1 MWRTIYVTGDTANN
15 DKGFIMIK
23 IFLVEDQALV
33 RDAVSALLSLDFN
46 IDVIG
51 QASNGQDAFKA
62 INDMAEDALPDIIL
76 TDIEMPN
83 MNGIELSELIAKKYP
98 AIKMVIMTTF
108 SRAGYI
114 RRSLNAQVKG
124 FILKEAPSDELINAL
139 KKVMQGQKVIDPEL
153 AINALDDADP
163 LTNKERKALKL
174 ASDGLKTSDIAKQL
188 FLSEGT
194 VRNYLSDAIAKL
206 NATNRVD
213 AARIA
218 KQKGWL

>member
-1 MWRTIYVTGDTANN
+1 
-15 DKGFIMIK
+15 MIK
-23 IFLVEDQALV
+23 VYLVEDQALV
-33 RDAVSALLSLDFN
+33 RDAVGALLSLDFN
-46 IDVIG
+46 IEVIG
-51 QASNGQDAFKA
+51 QASNGQDALNAIKA
-62 INDMAEDALPDIIL
+62 LTDEALPDIIL
-76 TDIEMPN
+76 TDIEMPH
-83 MNGIELSELIAKKYP
+83 MSGIELSEQIAATLP
-98 AIKMVIMTTF
+98 TIKMVIMTTF

-114 RRSLNAQVKG
+114 RRSLALGVKG

-163 LTNKERKALKL
+163 LTDKERKALKL
-174 ASDGLKTSDIAKQL
+174 ASDGLKTSEIAKQL
-188 FLSEGT
+188 FISEGT
-194 VRNYLSDAIAKL
+194 TRNYLSDAIAKL

>member
-1 MWRTIYVTGDTANN
+1 
-15 DKGFIMIK
+15 MIK
-23 IFLVEDQALV
+23 VYLVEDQALV
-33 RDAVSALLSLDFN
+33 RDAVGALLSLDFN
-46 IDVIG
+46 IEVIG
-51 QASNGQDAFKA
+51 QASNGQDALNAIKA
-62 INDMAEDALPDIIL
+62 LADESLPDIIL
-76 TDIEMPN
+76 TDIEMPH
-83 MNGIELSELIAKKYP
+83 MSGIELSEQIAATFP
-98 AIKMVIMTTF
+98 TIKMVIMTTF

-114 RRSLNAQVKG
+114 RRSLALGVKG

-163 LTNKERKALKL
+163 LTDKERKALKL
-174 ASDGLKTSDIAKQL
+174 ASDGLKTSEIAKQL
-188 FLSEGT
+188 FISEGT
-194 VRNYLSDAIAKL
+194 TRNYLSDAIAKL

>member
-1 MWRTIYVTGDTANN
+1 
-15 DKGFIMIK
+15 MIRVY
-23 IFLVEDQALV
+23 LVEDQALV
-33 RDAVSALLSLDFN
+33 RDAVAALLGLDFN
-46 IDVIG
+46 IEIIG
-51 QASNGQDAFKA
+51 QASNGQDALNA
-62 INDMAEDALPDIIL
+62 IEALDIDLHPDIIL
-76 TDIEMPN
+76 TDIEMPT
-83 MNGIELSELIAKKYP
+83 MNGIELSEKIAAKFP

-114 RRSLNAQVKG
+114 RRALTAGVKG
-124 FILKEAPSDELINAL
+124 FILKEAPSEELINAL

-163 LTNKERKALKL
+163 LTDKERKALKL

-188 FLSEGT
+188 FISEGT
-194 VRNYLSDAIAKL
+194 TRNYLSDAIAKL
-206 NATNRVD
+206 NATNRID

>member
-1 MWRTIYVTGDTANN
+1 
-15 DKGFIMIK
+15 MIRVY
-23 IFLVEDQALV
+23 LVEDQALV
-33 RDAVSALLSLDFN
+33 RDAVAALLGLDFN
-46 IDVIG
+46 IEIIG
-51 QASNGQDAFKA
+51 QASNGQDALNA
-62 INDMAEDALPDIIL
+62 INALNEDALPDIIL
-76 TDIEMPN
+76 TDIEMPT
-83 MNGIELSELIAKKYP
+83 MNGIELCEKIAAKFP

-108 SRAGYI
+108 SRSGYI
-114 RRSLNAQVKG
+114 RRSLSAGVKG

-163 LTNKERKALKL
+163 LTDKERKALKL

-188 FLSEGT
+188 FISEGT
-194 VRNYLSDAIAKL
+194 TRNYLSDAIAKL
-206 NATNRVD
+206 NATNRID

>member
-1 MWRTIYVTGDTANN
+1 
-15 DKGFIMIK
+15 MIK

-46 IDVIG
+46 IDVIV
-51 QASNGQDAFKA
+51 QASNGLDALNA
-62 INDMAEDALPDIIL
+62 INALDEDAMPDIIL
-76 TDIEMPN
+76 TDIEMPK
-83 MNGIELSELIAKKYP
+83 MNGIELSEKIAMQFP

-114 RRSLNAQVKG
+114 RRSLSAGVKG

-163 LTNKERKALKL
+163 LTDKERKALKL
-174 ASDGLKTSDIAKQL
+174 ASDGLKTSEIATQL
-188 FLSEGT
+188 FISEGT
-194 VRNYLSDAIAKL
+194 TRNYLSDAIAKL
-206 NATNRVD
+206 NATNRID

>member
-1 MWRTIYVTGDTANN
+1 
-15 DKGFIMIK
+15 MIK
-23 IFLVEDQALV
+23 VYLVEDQALV
-33 RDAVSALLSLDFN
+33 RDAIGALLSLDFN
-46 IDVIG
+46 IEVIG
-51 QASNGQDAFKA
+51 QASNGQDALNAIKA
-62 INDMAEDALPDIIL
+62 LADEALPDIIL
-76 TDIEMPN
+76 TDIEMPH
-83 MNGIELSELIAKKYP
+83 MSGIELSEQIAATFP
-98 AIKMVIMTTF
+98 TIKMVIMTTF

-114 RRSLNAQVKG
+114 RRSLALGVKG

-163 LTNKERKALKL
+163 LTDKERKALKL

-188 FLSEGT
+188 FISEGT
-194 VRNYLSDAIAKL
+194 TRNYLSDAIAKL

>member
-1 MWRTIYVTGDTANN
+1 
-15 DKGFIMIK
+15 MIK

-51 QASNGQDAFKA
+51 QASNGQEALNA
-62 INDMAEDALPDIIL
+62 INALDEDAMPDIIL
-76 TDIEMPN
+76 TDIEMPK
-83 MNGIELSELIAKKYP
+83 MNGIELSEKIAMQFP

-114 RRSLNAQVKG
+114 RRSLSAGVKG

-163 LTNKERKALKL
+163 LTDKERKALKL
-174 ASDGLKTSDIAKQL
+174 ASDGLKTSEIATQL
-188 FLSEGT
+188 FISEGT
-194 VRNYLSDAIAKL
+194 TRNYLSDAIAKL
-206 NATNRVD
+206 NATNRID

>member
-1 MWRTIYVTGDTANN
+1 
-15 DKGFIMIK
+15 MIRVY
-23 IFLVEDQALV
+23 LVEDQALV
-33 RDAVSALLSLDFN
+33 RDAVAALLGLDFN
-46 IDVIG
+46 IEIIG
-51 QASNGQDAFKA
+51 QASNGQDALNA
-62 INDMAEDALPDIIL
+62 IEALDSDLHPDIIL
-76 TDIEMPN
+76 TDIEMPT
-83 MNGIELSELIAKKYP
+83 MNGIELSEKIAAKFP

-114 RRSLNAQVKG
+114 RRALTAGVKG
-124 FILKEAPSDELINAL
+124 FILKEAPSEELINAL

-163 LTNKERKALKL
+163 LTDKERKALKL

-188 FLSEGT
+188 CISEGT
-194 VRNYLSDAIAKL
+194 TRNYLSDAIAKL
-206 NATNRVD
+206 NATNRID

>member
-1 MWRTIYVTGDTANN
+1 
-15 DKGFIMIK
+15 MIK

-51 QASNGQDAFKA
+51 QASNGLDALNA
-62 INDMAEDALPDIIL
+62 INALDEDAMPDIIL
-76 TDIEMPN
+76 TDIEMPK
-83 MNGIELSELIAKKYP
+83 MNGIELSEKIAMQFP

-114 RRSLNAQVKG
+114 RRSLSACVKG

-163 LTNKERKALKL
+163 LTDKERKALKL
-174 ASDGLKTSDIAKQL
+174 ASDGLKTSEIATQL
-188 FLSEGT
+188 FISEGT
-194 VRNYLSDAIAKL
+194 TRNYLSDAIAKL
-206 NATNRVD
+206 NATNRID

>member
-1 MWRTIYVTGDTANN
+1 
-15 DKGFIMIK
+15 MIK
-23 IFLVEDQALV
+23 VYLVEDQALV
-33 RDAVSALLSLDFN
+33 RDAVGALLSLDFN
-46 IDVIG
+46 IEVIG
-51 QASNGQDAFKA
+51 QASNGQDAFNAIKA
-62 INDMAEDALPDIIL
+62 LADEALPDIIL
-76 TDIEMPN
+76 TDIEMPH
-83 MNGIELSELIAKKYP
+83 MSGIELSEQIAATFP
-98 AIKMVIMTTF
+98 SIKMVIMTTF

-114 RRSLNAQVKG
+114 RRSLALGVKG

-163 LTNKERKALKL
+163 LTDKERKALKL

-188 FLSEGT
+188 FISEGT
-194 VRNYLSDAIAKL
+194 TRNYLSDAIAKL

>member
-1 MWRTIYVTGDTANN
+1 
-15 DKGFIMIK
+15 MIK

-51 QASNGQDAFKA
+51 QASNGLDALNA
-62 INDMAEDALPDIIL
+62 INALDEDAMPDIIL
-76 TDIEMPN
+76 TDIEMPK
-83 MNGIELSELIAKKYP
+83 MNGIELSEKIAMQFP
-98 AIKMVIMTTF
+98 AIKMVIMPTF

-114 RRSLNAQVKG
+114 RRSLSAGVKG

-163 LTNKERKALKL
+163 LTDKERKALKL
-174 ASDGLKTSDIAKQL
+174 ASDGLKTSEIATQL
-188 FLSEGT
+188 FISEGT
-194 VRNYLSDAIAKL
+194 TRNYLSDAIAKL
-206 NATNRVD
+206 NATNRID

>member
-1 MWRTIYVTGDTANN
+1 
-15 DKGFIMIK
+15 MIK
-23 IFLVEDQALV
+23 VYLVEDQALV
-33 RDAVSALLSLDFN
+33 RDAIAALLSLDFN
-46 IDVIG
+46 IEIIG
-51 QASNGQDAFKA
+51 QASNGQDALNA
-62 INDMAEDALPDIIL
+62 IEALDSDLHPDIIL
-76 TDIEMPN
+76 TDIEMPT
-83 MNGIELSELIAKKYP
+83 MNGIELSEKIAAKFP

-114 RRSLNAQVKG
+114 RRALTAGVKG
-124 FILKEAPSDELINAL
+124 FILKEAPSEELINAL
-139 KKVMQGQKVIDPEL
+139 KKVMLGQKVIDPEL

-188 FLSEGT
+188 FISEGT
-194 VRNYLSDAIAKL
+194 TRNYLSDAIAKL
-206 NATNRVD
+206 NATNRID

>member
-1 MWRTIYVTGDTANN
+1 
-15 DKGFIMIK
+15 MIK
-23 IFLVEDQALV
+23 VYLVEDQALV
-33 RDAVSALLSLDFN
+33 RDAVGAFLSLDFN
-46 IDVIG
+46 IEVIG
-51 QASNGQDAFKA
+51 QASNGQDALNAIKA
-62 INDMAEDALPDIIL
+62 LADEALPDIIL
-76 TDIEMPN
+76 TDIEMPH
-83 MNGIELSELIAKKYP
+83 MSGIELSEQIAATFP
-98 AIKMVIMTTF
+98 TIKMVIMTTF

-114 RRSLNAQVKG
+114 RRSLALGVKG

-163 LTNKERKALKL
+163 LTDKERKALKL
-174 ASDGLKTSDIAKQL
+174 ASDGLKTSEIAKQL
-188 FLSEGT
+188 FISEGT
-194 VRNYLSDAIAKL
+194 TRNYLSDAIAKL

>member
-1 MWRTIYVTGDTANN
+1 
-15 DKGFIMIK
+15 MIK
-23 IFLVEDQALV
+23 VYLVEDQALV
-33 RDAVSALLSLDFN
+33 RDAVAALLSLDFN
-46 IDVIG
+46 IEVIG
-51 QASNGQDAFKA
+51 QASNGQDALTA
-62 INDMAEDALPDIIL
+62 ITSLTDDSMPDIIL

-83 MNGIELSELIAKKYP
+83 MNGIELSEQIAVKFP
-98 AIKMVIMTTF
+98 DIKVVIMTTF

-114 RRSLNAQVKG
+114 RRSLSAGVKG

-163 LTNKERKALKL
+163 LTDKERKALKL
-174 ASDGLKTSDIAKQL
+174 ASDGLKTSEIAKLL
-188 FLSEGT
+188 FISEGT
-194 VRNYLSDAIAKL
+194 TRNYLSDAIAKL

-218 KQKGWL
+218 RQKGWL

>member
-1 MWRTIYVTGDTANN
+1 
-15 DKGFIMIK
+15 MIRVY
-23 IFLVEDQALV
+23 LVEDQALV
-33 RDAVSALLSLDFN
+33 RDAVAALLGLDFN
-46 IDVIG
+46 IEIIG
-51 QASNGQDAFKA
+51 QASNGQDALNA
-62 INDMAEDALPDIIL
+62 IEALDSDLHPDIIL
-76 TDIEMPN
+76 TDIEMPT
-83 MNGIELSELIAKKYP
+83 MNGIGLSEKIAAKFP

-114 RRSLNAQVKG
+114 RRALTTGVKG
-124 FILKEAPSDELINAL
+124 FILKEAPSEELINAL

-163 LTNKERKALKL
+163 LTDKERKALKL

-188 FLSEGT
+188 FISEGT
-194 VRNYLSDAIAKL
+194 TRNYLSDAIAKL
-206 NATNRVD
+206 NATNRID

>member
-1 MWRTIYVTGDTANN
+1 
-15 DKGFIMIK
+15 MIK

-46 IDVIG
+46 IGVIG
-51 QASNGQDAFKA
+51 QASNGLDALNA
-62 INDMAEDALPDIIL
+62 INALDEDAMPDIIL
-76 TDIEMPN
+76 TDIEMPK
-83 MNGIELSELIAKKYP
+83 MNGIELSEKIAMQFP

-114 RRSLNAQVKG
+114 RRSLSAGVKG

-139 KKVMQGQKVIDPEL
+139 KKVMQGQKMIDPEL

-163 LTNKERKALKL
+163 LTDKERKALKL
-174 ASDGLKTSDIAKQL
+174 ASDGLKTSEIATQL
-188 FLSEGT
+188 FISEGT
-194 VRNYLSDAIAKL
+194 TRNYLSDAIAKL
-206 NATNRVD
+206 NATNRID

>member
-1 MWRTIYVTGDTANN
+1 
-15 DKGFIMIK
+15 MIK

-51 QASNGQDAFKA
+51 QASNGLDALNA
-62 INDMAEDALPDIIL
+62 INALDEDAMPDIIL
-76 TDIEMPN
+76 TDIEMPK
-83 MNGIELSELIAKKYP
+83 MNGIELSEKIAMQFP

-114 RRSLNAQVKG
+114 RRSLSAGVKG

-153 AINALDDADP
+153 AINALDDSDP
-163 LTNKERKALKL
+163 LTDKERKALKL
-174 ASDGLKTSDIAKQL
+174 ASDGLKTSEIATQL
-188 FLSEGT
+188 FISEGT
-194 VRNYLSDAIAKL
+194 TRNYLSDAIAKL
-206 NATNRVD
+206 NATNRID